1 LKNSLY
7 FNIKVEEGIFDKIV
21 AEQQS
26 IGYYTLP
33 EQDISE
39 LVNYLEDFK
48 SKNDY
53 DAIKDIAIIGIG
65 GSSLGPKAIFRFKI
79 F

>member
-48 SKNDY
+48 SKNR
-53 DAIKDIAIIGIG
+53 
-65 GSSLGPKAIFRFKI
+65 FRS
-79 F
+79 